1 MPFFVEWGGGALK
14 GENPWTGVSNE
25 KYHMDCFELFRNAK
39 CKVEWPI
46 TRCNIKYTMVVLFNT
61 AVWALHLSFHS
72 HAAGERLD
80 LVNFLPRFASDRP
93 C

>member
-1 MPFFVEWGGGALK
+1 MPFFVEWEALK
-14 GENPWTGVSNE
+14 GENPWTG
-25 KYHMDCFELFRNAK
+25 
-39 CKVEWPI
+39 
-46 TRCNIKYTMVVLFNT
+46 CNIKYTMVVLFNT
-61 AVWALHLSFHS
+61 AVWALNLSFHS